1 MIVFVAGQMTDVR
14 HIAGNQII
22 DRDDAVSF
30 RQQAI
35 GQVRPEKTGTT
46 GHHRNGLGRGRHA
59 GVIFLSQATLADEQF
74 PLA

>member
-1 MIVFVAGQMTDVR
+1 
-14 HIAGNQII
+14 
-22 DRDDAVSF
+22 
-30 RQQAI
+30 
-35 GQVRPEKTGTT
+35 VRPEKTGTT